1 MKSILSATFL
11 FFFSTIMLSQ
21 KIDNALFLFPEN
33 LKENANSIVIEQN
46 IEVTINS
53 NKSYTI
59 KKHKVIRV
67 LNELGVKNVDA
78 MEYYDSSIRI
88 KSIDATMYNVFG
100 KTIKAFRQKDFID
113 QSVADG
119 YSVLTDNRMVF
130 LDFTPT
136 EYPFTIV
143 YDSEVI
149 NENTAFIPS
158 WTPIDDLFESV
169 LKSSITVNYIDNLGF
184 KFKEQNFNAYTI
196 VKKEEKNRISY
207 TLESAP
213 AIKYE
218 ELSPSYD
225 KIMPKVDFGLERF
238 FLEGVEGAATSWN
251 DFGKWVYS
259 SLLYDTEEINQET
272 IEKIKALIG
281 NETDAYKKA
290 KIIYKYVQDKTRYV
304 SVQLGI
310 GGWKPMLAKDVDRLG
325 YGDCKALTNYT
336 RSLLKAFD
344 VPTYYT
350 IIYAGNGKNSI
361 QEDFVSMQGNHVIL
375 ALPNQDKFTF
385 LECTSQTA
393 PFGFEGDF
401 TDDRYALI
409 VKPDGGEIV
418 KTTSYV
424 DKDNHQKTN
433 SSYTISIDG
442 SIACSLE
449 VKSTGI
455 AYDNSYLIENE
466 APEKIKEHY
475 KETFWNLR
483 NLTIE
488 KYSFF
493 NDKNKI
499 EFTEKI
505 DCKATNYADVSNN
518 SIIFPLNAFNQ
529 FSKIPQRYRTRNNPF
544 EIARGFL
551 DEDEIKITL
560 PDNYIID
567 AKSNDYVINDKFGE
581 YKTEIIEVNPNQ
593 IIYKRSFLLKKG
605 FYNKSE
611 YENFRKF
618 IEQVAKADN
627 SKIVLIKKA

>member
-1 MKSILSATFL
+1 MKSNSLVVTFFLLSSVL
-11 FFFSTIMLSQ
+11 WSQ
-21 KIDNALFLFPEN
+21 KIDNSLFLSNEN
-33 LKENANSIVIEQN
+33 LKENANSIVMEQN
-46 IEVTINS
+46 IEITINS

-67 LNELGVKNVDA
+67 LNELGIKNIDA

-88 KSIDATMYNVFG
+88 KTIDATMYNVFG
-100 KTIKAFRQKDFID
+100 KTIKAFKQKDFKD

-119 YSVLTDNRMVF
+119 FSVLTDNRMVF

-158 WTPIDDLFESV
+158 WIPIDDLFESV
-169 LKSSITVNYIDNLGF
+169 LKSSIAVNYADGLGF
-184 KFKEQNFNAYTI
+184 KFKEQNFDAYTI

-207 TLESAP
+207 TLENAP
-213 AIKYE
+213 ALKYE

-238 FLEGVEGAATSWN
+238 FLEGVEGEAKSWS

-272 IEKIKALIG
+272 IEKVKTLIG
-281 NETDAYKKA
+281 NETDASKKA

-393 PFGFEGDF
+393 PFGFQGDF

-418 KTTSYV
+418 KTKSYV
-424 DKDNHQKTN
+424 DKDNYQKTN
-433 SSYTISIDG
+433 SSYTVFADG
-442 SIACSLE
+442 SINCSLE

>member
-1 MKSILSATFL
+1 MKSNSLVVTFFL
-11 FFFSTIMLSQ
+11 LTSVLWSQ
-21 KIDNALFLFPEN
+21 KIDNSLFLSNEN
-33 LKENANSIVIEQN
+33 LKENANSIVMEQN
-46 IEVTINS
+46 IEITINS

-59 KKHKVIRV
+59 KKRKVIRV
-67 LNELGVKNVDA
+67 LNELGIKNIDA
-78 MEYYDSSIRI
+78 MEYYDNSNRI

-100 KTIKAFRQKDFID
+100 KTIKTFRQKDFKD

-119 YSVLTDNRMVF
+119 FSVLTDNRMVF

-143 YDSEVI
+143 YDSEVV
-149 NENTAFIPS
+149 NDNTAFIPT
-158 WTPIDDLFESV
+158 WNPIDDIYEGV
-169 LKSSITVNYIDNLGF
+169 LKSTITVNYVDGIGF
-184 KFKEQNFNAYTI
+184 KYKEQNFEGYSI
-196 VKKEEKNRISY
+196 VKKEEKNKISY
-207 TLESAP
+207 VLENAT

-218 ELSPSYD
+218 ELSPSFD
-225 KIMPKVDFGLERF
+225 RMVPKVNFGLERF
-238 FLEGVEGAATSWN
+238 SLEGVEGAATSWN

-259 SLLYDTEEINQET
+259 NLLYDTEEINQET
-272 IEKIKALIG
+272 IEKIKTLIG
-281 NETDAYKKA
+281 NETDPFKKA

-304 SVQLGI
+304 SIQLGI

-336 RSLLKAFD
+336 RSLLKAFE

-409 VKPDGGEIV
+409 VKPNGGEIV

-424 DKDNHQKTN
+424 DKDNCQKTN
-433 SSYTISIDG
+433 SSYTVFDDG
-442 SIACSLE
+442 SINCSLE

-455 AYDNSYLIENE
+455 AYDNAYLIEKE

-475 KETFWNLR
+475 KEVLWNLQ
-483 NLTIE
+483 NLAID
-488 KYSFF
+488 KYSFV

-505 DCKATNYADVSNN
+505 ECKATNYANVNN
-518 SIIFPLNAFNQ
+518 NTMIFPLNAFNQ
-529 FSKIPQRYRTRNNPF
+529 YSKVPQRYRTRNNPF
-544 EIARGFL
+544 EIDRGFF
-551 DEDEIKITL
+551 DEDEIQITL
-560 PDNYIID
+560 PENYVID
-567 AKSNDYVINDKFGE
+567 AKPNTIEINDKFGN
-581 YKTEIIEVNPNQ
+581 YKSEITVVSPTKL
-593 IIYKRSFLLKKG
+593 IYKRSFLLKKG
-605 FYNKSE
+605 FYDKTE
-611 YENFRKF
+611 YENYRKF
-618 IEQVAKADN
+618 IEQIAKADN
-627 SKIVLIKKA
+627 SKIALIKNH